1 MEDFN
6 GEPNDHM
13 MAVANHLN
21 PQYNN
26 ASVNKSGGNDNN
38 DVEFAVENDIDVN
51 NAGGGNIN
59 NFDGHFDGM
68 KDDEAFN
75 GGGASL

>member
-1 MEDFN
+1 
-6 GEPNDHM
+6 M

-26 ASVNKSGGNDNN
+26 AGVNKSGGNDNN
-38 DVEFAVENDIDVN
+38 DADFADNDIDVN
-51 NAGGGNIN
+51 NGGGNIN
-59 NFDGHFDGM
+59 NFGEHFDGM